1 MYIYSNLSVI
11 FRGKNEFKTNVAV
24 SRYCRM
30 RFLLRYEY
38 LVVMNA
44 GKFSIPIHVTP
55 SIPALTRRLKVYIND
70 KQPISCAKPE
80 EGSGYDNLIFNMI
93 NDNEAELSAELTPSQ
108 TSDFVITYN
117 VKVDSKVPG
126 TTLVDEKGYMFV
138 SYTLVNSECRAFE
151 DDNKTCAVGTIFD
164 ESSEPASDIAPK
176 KPFKLCLLFI
186 VDVSGSM
193 IGEKIQQAKLSLL
206 HIVEKLTD
214 DDCIGIILFSTI
226 VMRKTTGLIKV
237 GPNRAELNS
246 IINSIR
252 TTGLTNFDGALQD
265 GIDMMKDFAES
276 SDAECVHLMVSLTD
290 GHPTTG
296 VTIST
301 EIIERFTSKVAKF
314 TRTTG
319 LTLYPYFLGF
329 GTNYDLNF
337 DLLENLAAGNSGFA
351 RRIYRGNDV
360 EQQLIAFF
368 KEIACPVLCYM
379 HLKFKKPGLVENIT
393 NTDFTGCTFGGSQV
407 LTAAHIKNTKRLMRG
422 SRVTLRGSS
431 SEGQKVLTANQFIT
445 RNGSNT
451 SSLIERTWAYLQI
464 TQILE
469 EVKQLSGDDKK
480 QLEKE
485 LLLLSLHYKFV
496 TRLTSLVVVKPCE
509 DRTLGSLESIDDQ
522 GHTTVTITSATGS
535 PGSHLLSLQPVSS
548 SVHYHTLV
556 ILWILSSSV
565 HYHTLVILWILSS
578 SVHYHTLVIL
588 WILSSSVHYHTLV
601 ILWILSSSVHYHT
614 LVILWILSSSVHYHT
629 LVILWI
635 LSQVSDQL
643 PEDS

>member
-1 MYIYSNLSVI
+1 
-11 FRGKNEFKTNVAV
+11 
-24 SRYCRM
+24 M

-80 EGSGYDNLIFNMI
+80 EGSGYDDLIFNMI
-93 NDNEAELSAELTPSQ
+93 NDNEAELSAELTPNQ

-117 VKVDSKVPG
+117 VKVDSEVPG

-138 SYTLVNSECRAFE
+138 SFTLVNSECRAFE
-151 DDNKTCAVGTIFD
+151 DDNKTCAVRTVFD
-164 ESSEPASDIAPK
+164 ESSEPASDIAPR

-193 IGEKIQQAKLSLL
+193 SGEKIHQAKLSLL
-206 HIVEKLTD
+206 HIVEKLSD
-214 DDCIGIILFSTI
+214 DDCIGIILFSTE

-246 IINSIR
+246 IINSTR
-252 TTGLTNFDGALQD
+252 ATGLTNFDGALQD
-265 GIDMMKDFAES
+265 GIDMMKDFVES
-276 SDAECVHLMVSLTD
+276 SNTECVHLMVSLTD

-301 EIIERFTSKVAKF
+301 QIVERFKNKLAEF
-314 TRTTG
+314 TETTK
-319 LTLYPYFLGF
+319 LCLYTYFLGF

-337 DLLENLAAGNSGFA
+337 DLLEQLAAVGKSGFA

-379 HLKFKKPGLVENIT
+379 RLKFKKPGLVENIT
-393 NTDFTGCTFGGSQV
+393 NTDFTGCSFAGSQ
-407 LTAAHIKNTKRLMRG
+407 LLAAARIKNTEKLMKG
-422 SRVTLRGSS
+422 SQVTLRGSS
-431 SEGQKVLTANQFIT
+431 SEGQKVLTTNRFIT

-485 LLLLSLHYKFV
+485 LLMLSLHYKFV

-509 DRTLGSLESIDDQ
+509 NRTLGSLESIDDQ
-522 GHTTVTITSATGS
+522 GHSTVTITSTTTSTSTGS
-535 PGSHLLSLQPVSS
+535 PSFNPVSS
-548 SVHYHTLV
+548 T
-556 ILWILSSSV
+556 
-565 HYHTLVILWILSS
+565 
-578 SVHYHTLVIL
+578 
-588 WILSSSVHYHTLV
+588 
-601 ILWILSSSVHYHT
+601 
-614 LVILWILSSSVHYHT
+614 
-629 LVILWI
+629 
-635 LSQVSDQL
+635 
-643 PEDS
+643 

>member
-1 MYIYSNLSVI
+1 M
-11 FRGKNEFKTNVAV
+11 

-30 RFLLRYEY
+30 RFSLRYEY

-70 KQPISCAKPE
+70 KQPISCAKPA
-80 EGSGYDNLIFNMI
+80 EGSGYDDLKFNMI

-108 TSDFVITYN
+108 TKEFVITYN
-117 VKVDSKVPG
+117 VKVASKVPG

-151 DDNKTCAVGTIFD
+151 DDNKTCAVGTVFD
-164 ESSEPASDIAPK
+164 GSSEPASGIAPK

-193 IGEKIQQAKLSLL
+193 NGEKIQQAKLSLL
-206 HIVEKLTD
+206 HIVETLSD
-214 DDCIGIILFSTI
+214 DDCIGIILFSSI
-226 VMRKTTGLIKV
+226 VSRRTTSLIKV
-237 GPNRAELNS
+237 GPNRANLNA
-246 IINSIR
+246 IINRIYAS
-252 TTGLTNFDGALQD
+252 GFTNFDGALQD
-265 GIDMMKDFAES
+265 GIDMMKEFAES
-276 SDAECVHLMVSLTD
+276 SDTECVHLMVSLTD
-290 GHPTTG
+290 GHPTSG
-296 VTIST
+296 VIIST

-314 TRTTG
+314 TSTTG

-337 DLLENLAAGNSGFA
+337 DLLEKLAAGNSGFA

-368 KEIACPVLCYM
+368 KEIACPVLCSM
-379 HLKFKKPGLVENIT
+379 RLKFKKPGLVENIT
-393 NTDFTGCTFGGSQV
+393 NTDFTTACSFGGSQ
-407 LTAAHIKNTKRLMRG
+407 LLAAARIKNTKRLMRG
-422 SRVTLRGSS
+422 SQVTLRGSS
-431 SEGQKVLTANQFIT
+431 SEGRKVLTTNQFIT

-485 LLLLSLHYKFV
+485 LLSLSLHYKFV

-509 DRTLGSLESIDDQ
+509 NRTLGSLESIDEQ
-522 GHTTVTITSATGS
+522 GHT
-535 PGSHLLSLQPVSS
+535 VSTKS
-548 SVHYHTLV
+548 S
-556 ILWILSSSV
+556 
-565 HYHTLVILWILSS
+565 
-578 SVHYHTLVIL
+578 
-588 WILSSSVHYHTLV
+588 
-601 ILWILSSSVHYHT
+601 
-614 LVILWILSSSVHYHT
+614 
-629 LVILWI
+629 
-635 LSQVSDQL
+635 
-643 PEDS
+643 